1 MIKHTLVF
9 TLLISG
15 ILGGCGENAITEQQI
30 QLTPPPA
37 DFISPYRFIKFRLE
51 AASDILKTAAN
62 ADGSITTNTA
72 QYKTRYN
79 SIDGVITYSE
89 IYLLETAP
97 CSQTESFDPVAI
109 LNAVAVNPKI
119 LEERDRMAHLATYY
133 DHQES
138 LKISVTCEQDGAP
151 IVVRFSNKYYQ
162 SE

>member
-1 MIKHTLVF
+1 MIKHALVF

-79 SIDGVITYSE
+79 STDGVITYSE

-162 SE
+162 R

>member
-1 MIKHTLVF
+1 MIKRTLVF

-79 SIDGVITYSE
+79 STDGVITYSE

-133 DHQES
+133 DHQEK

-162 SE
+162 V

>member
-1 MIKHTLVF
+1 MIKHALVF

-15 ILGGCGENAITEQQI
+15 ILGGCGENDITEQQI

-79 SIDGVITYSE
+79 STDGVITYSE

-162 SE
+162 V

>member
-1 MIKHTLVF
+1 MIKHALVF

-79 SIDGVITYSE
+79 STDGVITYSE

-133 DHQES
+133 DHQEK

-162 SE
+162 V

>member
-1 MIKHTLVF
+1 MIKRTLVF

-162 SE
+162 V

>member
-1 MIKHTLVF
+1 MIKHALVF
-9 TLLISG
+9 TLLISD

-79 SIDGVITYSE
+79 STDGVITYSE

-162 SE
+162 R

>member
-79 SIDGVITYSE
+79 STDGVITYSE

-151 IVVRFSNKYYQ
+151 IVVRFSNKYYRG
-162 SE
+162 